1 MSLETIDDNKYNGW
15 SNYAT
20 WKIMLELFDGVEF
33 YHPVKASEV
42 RHMVDEYLLDGLM
55 ITPPLHP
62 LSPQKAMEYAREF
75 TKLADYEEFAE
86 AINERNQD
94 NFDEEDIT

>member
-15 SNYAT
+15 TNYAT

-33 YHPVKASEV
+33 YHPVTASEV
-42 RHMVDEYLLDGLM
+42 KHMVDEYLLDGLM
-55 ITPPLHP
+55 IDTPLHP
-62 LSPQKAMEYAREF
+62 MSTPKAMEYAREF
-75 TKLADYEEFAE
+75 TKLADYEEPAE

-94 NFDEEDIT
+94 NFDEENIT